1 MKKTVTMMEVKA
13 GSNPC
18 FLHKYKK
25 RHKHMKK
32 FFKFIWEVILY
43 IWQLPQNLVGLFLRL
58 FYPKAQKMEIA
69 NVKVLY
75 DYSFPGG
82 ISLGRTIFV
91 GTQDRFTSMHE
102 QGHQIQSMILGPL
115 YLFVIGI
122 PSIFWASISDTR
134 LHPKTHNGYYKFYTE
149 RWADKLGGVV
159 RY

>member
-1 MKKTVTMMEVKA
+1 
-13 GSNPC
+13 
-18 FLHKYKK
+18 
-25 RHKHMKK
+25 MKK

-43 IWQLPQNLVGLFLRL
+43 IWQLPQNLIGLFLRL

-69 NVKVLY
+69 DVKVLY

-102 QGHQIQSMILGPL
+102 HGHQIQSMILGPL

-122 PSIFWASISDTR
+122 PSIEDIIGTPEGVRRQSLFFTRGEDLGFHASQELR
-134 LHPKTHNGYYKFYTE
+134 HLCECLHHG
-149 RWADKLGGVV
+149 KL
-159 RY
+159 

>member
-1 MKKTVTMMEVKA
+1 
-13 GSNPC
+13 
-18 FLHKYKK
+18 
-25 RHKHMKK
+25 MKK

-69 NVKVLY
+69 DVKVLY

-102 QGHQIQSMILGPL
+102 HGHQIQSMYLGPL
-115 YLFVIGI
+115 YLLVIGL
-122 PSIFWASISDTR
+122 PSIIWAGIYGTR
-134 LHPKTHNGYYKFYTE
+134 ICPRTHNGYYKFYTE
-149 RWADKLGGVV
+149 RSADKLGGVV